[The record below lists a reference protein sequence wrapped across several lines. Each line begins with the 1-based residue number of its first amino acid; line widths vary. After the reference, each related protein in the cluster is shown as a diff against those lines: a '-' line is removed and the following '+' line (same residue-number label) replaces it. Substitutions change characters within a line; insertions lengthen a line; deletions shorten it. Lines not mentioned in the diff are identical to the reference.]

1 VSGKR
6 RTLAQRR
13 KVVGYTQEQLAAVLG
28 VERTTVVRWEAG
40 ETTPQPWCRPKL
52 AKALAV
58 SVDELDTMLAE
69 GQTVEHGRSSSS
81 EPRSGGELLS
91 SDAADE
97 LPDDLEHDPVLVAP
111 WNYRGTVDAVVML
124 SGGGGVKRRA
134 FLSLTGTALT
144 APTHQWLVHEPEPL
158 VSGLAGRRVS
168 AALADRLPAMI
179 AELRTMDDVAGGGS
193 VLSLAQHEF
202 GWVAGLLDQAS
213 YDELTGR
220 KLLTALAELG

>member
-1 VSGKR
+1 MTGKRATLAVGRSLRWIFLPGRGPTVVSGKR
-6 RTLAQRR
+6 RTLAGRR
-13 KVVGYTQEQLAAVLG
+13 RVVGYTQEQLAAVLG

-69 GQTVEHGRSSSS
+69 GQTVEHRRSRSSSES
-81 EPRSGGELLS
+81 QANDQLCEL
-91 SDAADE
+91 DAIE
-97 LPDDLEHDPVLVAP
+97 GPPSDLEHDSVLVAP

-144 APTHQWLVHEPEPL
+144 APAHQWLVHEPEPL
-158 VSGLAGRRVS
+158 VSGLSVRR
-168 AALADRLPAMI
+168 I
-179 AELRTMDDVAGGGS
+179 S
-193 VLSLAQHEF
+193 VGMGTS
-202 GWVAGLLDQAS
+202 S
-213 YDELTGR
+213 R
-220 KLLTALAELG
+220 P